1 LNPFD
6 RARLQAHQAR
16 YQLVAVCGSGLPTS
30 TELLTQFETVLA
42 LCIEQVP
49 PDNTILGNG
58 SAALYRDEQ
67 FIYVRNDVD
76 AKEHAYLV
84 AHELG
89 HWFLDAEKPSTSIT
103 QLSSL
108 TASQGT
114 PASLVVEAYGTR
126 ERQELQANVFAREF
140 LLPRLLAKQLWLNGN
155 TARQIAQL
163 LVIPLELVR
172 LQLADAL
179 LLPETVPLAPQ
190 PIFAPSPDQVTAAKA
205 QERFVNVV
213 AGPGTGKTT
222 TLVHRVKH
230 LIDSGVEPSKILVLT
245 FTNKAAHELVE
256 RLRASGVQ
264 GSADIWAGTFHAF
277 GLEFLRKYHHAFE
290 LDSDVRVAD
299 LLQEVQ
305 LMIRRLP
312 SVNLQYYLRLQDPYD
327 WLPSVISHIKRLK
340 EELVTPDLYR
350 RRLCALPAPANDIA
364 LQQADIAALYEAH
377 EQALEAAK
385 MVDYV
390 DLIAKPALRAKSD
403 RASVSL
409 VIDHYEHIL
418 VDEYQ
423 DVTEAMVELI
433 RQLAGKA
440 KSLWV
445 VGDIRQAIHHWR
457 GASVKSLIKFDQAF
471 RGENAGATVGK
482 YTLDINRRSKK
493 EILDL
498 FSVSGRIHQLQ
509 PSLPLDAMTASR
521 GSSAQLPILVSC
533 STPHT
538 LNLSV
543 AHQIHQLNG
552 LGVPYRDQAVICR
565 RKSELARLADDL
577 AKNGVPI
584 LYIGD
589 IYQRPEI
596 KTLICLMQVL
606 CHRHPRALI
615 GLTGDPFLTMPKQD
629 LELLNQI
636 THQGVALQRGRW
648 LGRSIPGLSPAGDTV
663 NANLKGLLRNHSRH
677 SNPWDLVCDLLFDR
691 RYGIPPLSDNSIK
704 AQTARLALWQF
715 VYAVRN
721 GDGDVTQA
729 RLSKYLLREELRRRI
744 GETGRERDLPPEA
757 SVMDAVRV
765 ITVHASK
772 GLEFPAVHLGYVD
785 KESFGPNPPFNHD
798 PRVQELIPPEVL
810 GSTAAEHAFEEAVE
824 RNNLFYVA
832 LSRARDRLYLYEHKD
847 SRDRPP
853 PLQHASARFLK
864 LTGIPQ
870 PSAVSSGRTAF
881 SRPGTTM
888 PVITH
893 QGFESYAR
901 CPLQYHYR
909 HELSLTAEQDIDIS
923 IRARGA
929 VMDTLRA
936 VFKDGAIPGEAFKEA
951 WAAHKLPDKNDDP
964 ALQRDA
970 IIACKRGLLLGKQST
985 GTYVEGLVSELQ
997 GIRIELPW
1005 MLEEGFGANAKLHW
1019 IRAGSG
1025 ASYTANSAR
1034 PMLLSING
1042 ARRPILTVY
1051 SLLTDKSSEVEPSK
1065 MASATSSYKAAE
1077 RFANGDRSAIPGAH
1091 CDRCA
1096 YLSMCSKVP

>member
-1 LNPFD
+1 MNPFD

-16 YQLVAVCGSGLPTS
+16 HQLVAVCGSGLPTS
-30 TELLTQFETVLA
+30 TELLNQFEDVLD

-49 PDNTILGNG
+49 PDNAILGNG

-103 QLSSL
+103 QLTSL

-140 LLPRLLAKQLWLNGN
+140 LLPRWLAKQLWIDGN
-155 TARQIAQL
+155 TARQIAQQ

-179 LLPETVPLAPQ
+179 FLPETAPLPAPLTF
-190 PIFAPSPDQVTAAKA
+190 PPSADQDKAAKA

-222 TLVHRVKH
+222 TLVHRIRH
-230 LIDSGVEPSKILVLT
+230 LIDSGVKPSKILVLT

-277 GLEFLRKYHHAFE
+277 GLEFLRKYHHVFG

-327 WLPSVISHIKRLK
+327 WLPSVLSHIKRLK
-340 EELVTPDLYR
+340 EELVTPDAYR
-350 RRLCALPAPANDIA
+350 TRLSALPAPADDIA

-377 EQALEAAK
+377 EQALEEVK

-390 DLIAKPALRAKSD
+390 DLVAKPALRAKSD
-403 RASVSL
+403 RASVSQ

-471 RGENAGATVGK
+471 RGEHAGSTVGK
-482 YTLDINRRSKK
+482 YTLDINRRSKQ

-509 PSLPLDAMTASR
+509 PSLPLDSMSASR
-521 GSSAQLPILVSC
+521 GSSALLPLLTSC
-533 STPHT
+533 SSPQT

-543 AHQIHQLNG
+543 GYKIQQLND
-552 LGVPYRDQAVICR
+552 LGVAYRDQAVICR

-577 AKNGVPI
+577 AKNGIPV

-596 KTLICLMQVL
+596 KTLICLMQIL

-615 GLTGDPFLTMPKQD
+615 GLTGDPYLTMPKQD
-629 LELLNQI
+629 LELLNQM
-636 THQGVALQRGRW
+636 THQGVELQRGRW
-648 LGRSIPGLSPAGDTV
+648 IGRTIPGLSPTGDTV
-663 NANLKGLLRNHSRH
+663 NANLKVLLGKHSRH

-691 RYGIPPLSDNSIK
+691 SYGIPPLSDNSIK
-704 AQTARLALWQF
+704 AQAARLALWQF

-757 SVMDAVRV
+757 SVMNAVRLL
-765 ITVHASK
+765 TVHASK

-798 PRVQELIPPEVL
+798 PRVQELIPPQVL

-824 RNNLFYVA
+824 RNNLLYVA
-832 LSRARDRLYLYEHKD
+832 LSRARDQLYLYEHKE

-853 PLQHASARFLK
+853 SLLDASAKFSIQ
-864 LTGIPQ
+864 TGIPQ
-870 PSAVSSGRTAF
+870 PVTTSPAKAAF
-881 SRPGTTM
+881 SPPGAIK
-888 PVITH
+888 PAITH
-893 QGFESYAR
+893 QGFESYVH

-909 HELSLTAEQDIDIS
+909 HELSLTAEQEIDIS

-929 VMDTLRA
+929 VMDTLKS
-936 VFKDGAIPGEAFKEA
+936 VFKDGVKPGDAFKDA
-951 WAAHKLPDKNDDP
+951 WAAHRLPDKNDDP

-970 IIACKRGLLLGKQST
+970 VIACKRGLLMGKRSS
-985 GTYVEGLVSELQ
+985 GTYVERLVSELQ

-1005 MLEEGFGANAKLHW
+1005 MLQEGIGAQARLHW

-1025 ASYTANSAR
+1025 AAYTANSAR
-1034 PMLLSING
+1034 PMLLNING
-1042 ARRPILTVY
+1042 ARWPNLTVY
-1051 SLLTDKSSEVEPSK
+1051 SLLTDKASEVEPSK
-1065 MASATSSYKAAE
+1065 MASATGSYKAAE
-1077 RFANGDRSAIPGAH
+1077 RFANGDRSATPGTH
-1091 CDRCA
+1091 CERCA
-1096 YLSMCSKVP
+1096 YLSMCAKVP